1 LLRSAL
7 ARNSK
12 EAAAVVPPLAAA
24 KDTQRLR
31 KHLSLV
37 LERLAKG
44 MRLSAPAA
52 PAITPGA

>member
-1 LLRSAL
+1 MTHLLRTAL
-7 ARNSK
+7 AKSVK
-12 EAAAVVPPLAAA
+12 EQAVQVAPLAPA

-44 MRLSAPAA
+44 MRLSTA
-52 PAITPGA
+52 